1 MSNTSSRF
9 LVSGMVQGV
18 GFRYHTC
25 YEGLKR
31 NLTGYA
37 KNLSN
42 GDVEVVA
49 TGDELELQSLH
60 QWLTKGP
67 KSSRVDKVMVFEHD
81 YQAFKGFEIK
91 Y

>member
-1 MSNTSSRF
+1 MNNISMRF
-9 LVSGMVQGV
+9 VVSGMVQGV

-37 KNLSN
+37 KNLDN
-42 GDVEVVA
+42 GDVEVIA
-49 TGDELELQSLH
+49 TGNEKELESLH
-60 QWLTKGP
+60 QWLAKGP
-67 KSSRVDKVMVFEHD
+67 KSSRVDGVVKYVHNTQE
-81 YQAFKGFEIK
+81 FKGFEIK